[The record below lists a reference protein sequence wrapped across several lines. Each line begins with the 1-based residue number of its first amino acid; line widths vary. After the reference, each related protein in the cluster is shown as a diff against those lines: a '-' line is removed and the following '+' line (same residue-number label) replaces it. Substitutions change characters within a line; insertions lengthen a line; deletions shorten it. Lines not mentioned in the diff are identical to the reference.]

1 MVAIIPAES
10 INKTTS
16 EKNISFRWIYILL
29 PVAIFLISV
38 ILAVYFYRLLPPEV
52 AYRFSDGEPA
62 SWMNRG
68 AIIAWMIIPQFVF
81 ALFALAV
88 ISVAAAVGTR
98 LGLAESTPVR
108 KLLSIMSN
116 MVVLPQ
122 IILTF
127 AMLDIFLYNAYRIHL
142 IPLWVFA
149 LIIMVLG
156 GIILGIFFI
165 QALRQSHGLPGKS
178 LQE

>member
-1 MVAIIPAES
+1 M
-10 INKTTS
+10 
-16 EKNISFRWIYILL
+16 L
-29 PVAIFLISV
+29 PVAIFLLSL

-52 AYRFSDGEPA
+52 AYRFSDGEPDR
-62 SWMNRG
+62 WMNRG

-88 ISVAAAVGTR
+88 ISVATIVGTR

-122 IILTF
+122 IILAF
-127 AMLDIFLYNAYRIHL
+127 AMLDIFLYNAYEIHL

-165 QALRQSHGLPGKS
+165 QALRQVRELPGKS